1 MPADDPTPAAP
12 WPLWSRRALMAAT
25 AVTALGAGLWYR
37 FAAPH
42 DDAYS
47 DDGVQQLWQHDL
59 VTPEGQAQQLRQ
71 WRGKPLLVNF
81 WATWCPP
88 CVRELPLLNDFSAQK
103 DAHGIQVVGLA
114 LDKPEP
120 VQRFLARQPLRFP
133 IVLAPSGGIALTR
146 ALGNQRGA
154 LPFSLLLAGN
164 GRLQQRKIG
173 ELTSADL
180 AAWSRKT

>member
-1 MPADDPTPAAP
+1 MPADDPSPAATRP
-12 WPLWSRRALMAAT
+12 FWNRRGLMAAT
-25 AVTALGAGLWYR
+25 AAAALGAGFWHR

-42 DDAYS
+42 NAYS
-47 DDGVQQLWQHDL
+47 DGVQQLWQHDL
-59 VTPEGQAQQLRQ
+59 VTPEGEAQQLRQ
-71 WRGKPLLVNF
+71 WRGWPLLVNF

-88 CVRELPLLNDFSAQK
+88 CVRELPLLNAFAAQK

-133 IVLAPSGGIALTR
+133 VVLAPSGGITLTR

-164 GRLQQRKIG
+164 GRFQQRKIG

-180 AAWSRKT
+180 AAWSRST